1 MLTRESRRSTQRR
14 KNVRPP
20 EQEIA
25 EDPAENKSLKPGS
38 IQYIWRKVSHNVG
51 AMVGLCAVVIIVV
64 ASFISPFIL
73 KYHYSVVNIANRFTK
88 PSLDHLFGC
97 DELGRDIMA
106 RVLYGA
112 RYTLSI
118 GFVSVMISA
127 SFGVILGAAAGFFGK
142 KTDAIIMRI
151 LDVFQAFPQMLLAI
165 ALSAVLG
172 TGLDKCILALG
183 ISGIPGFARMM
194 RANILTIRNLEYV
207 EAATSI
213 NCTKLRIIR
222 RHVIPN
228 AFSPIIVQ
236 MSMAIAHAGLAA
248 SALSFIGL
256 GVQPPKPEW
265 GAMLASA
272 RNYIRDYPHMVI
284 IPGIFIMITVLSFNL
299 IGDALRDALDPKLKD

>member
-1 MLTRESRRSTQRR
+1 VPQAEGKIT
-14 KNVRPP
+14 
-20 EQEIA
+20 A
-25 EDPAENKSLKPGS
+25 EDQDFAENKNYKPGS
-38 IQYIWRKVSHNVG
+38 LNYIWRKVSHNAG
-51 AMVGLCAVVIIVV
+51 AMAGLCAVVIIVV
-64 ASFISPFIL
+64 ASLLSPFIL
-73 KYHYSVVNIANRFTK
+73 KYHYSVVDIVNRYAK

-97 DELGRDIMA
+97 DELGRDILA
-106 RVLYGA
+106 RVLFGA

-118 GFVSVMISA
+118 GFVSVFISA
-127 SFGVILGAAAGFFGK
+127 TFGIILGAIAGFFGK

-172 TGLDKCILALG
+172 TGLDKCIYALG
-183 ISGIPGFARMM
+183 ISGIPNFARMM
-194 RANILTIRNLEYV
+194 RANILTVRNLEYI

-213 NCTKLRIIR
+213 NCSKFRIIR

-228 AFSPIIVQ
+228 AFAPIIVQ
-236 MSMAIAHAGLAA
+236 ISMSIAGAGLAA
-248 SALSFIGL
+248 SSLSFIGL

-284 IPGIFIMITVLSFNL
+284 IPGVFIMIAVLSFNL
-299 IGDALRDALDPKLKD
+299 IGDAIRDALDPKLKD